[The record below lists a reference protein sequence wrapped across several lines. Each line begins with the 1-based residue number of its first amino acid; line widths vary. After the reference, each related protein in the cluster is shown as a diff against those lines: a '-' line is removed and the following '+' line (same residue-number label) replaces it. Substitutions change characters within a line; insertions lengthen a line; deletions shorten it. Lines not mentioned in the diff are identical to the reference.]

1 MIGSNV
7 AGVDA
12 SMWQTTR
19 YYKIKI
25 FNHKELCTLPD
36 EAAGAGLQRRPVTSA
51 DSIDAGY
58 LSARL
63 Q

>member
-7 AGVDA
+7 AGVDV

-25 FNHKELCTLPD
+25 FNHKELCTVPD
-36 EAAGAGLQRRPVTSA
+36 EAVVAGLQRRPVTSA
-51 DSIDAGY
+51 DSTDAGY
-58 LSARL
+58 LSASL